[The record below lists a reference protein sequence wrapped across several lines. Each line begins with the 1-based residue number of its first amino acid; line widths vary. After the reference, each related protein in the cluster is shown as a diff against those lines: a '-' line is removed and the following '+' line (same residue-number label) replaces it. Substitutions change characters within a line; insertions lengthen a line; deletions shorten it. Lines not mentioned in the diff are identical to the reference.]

1 MQERRRNMLVGLFVL
16 FGLVTF
22 GALIVMF
29 GRGPT
34 SLLYGKTYPIV
45 VRFKSA
51 TGIRPGTLVT
61 VWGKTIGRVQT
72 VDFVDPDR
80 FDEGVRVELAIESR
94 YNLPNGSYART
105 SEPGL
110 GQGRPPINIVPGPSD
125 APPLVAGAE
134 ITGSMSSA
142 AESLI
147 PPEVMST
154 LQTTAGRIGE
164 AAGAL
169 TPVLEDLHFTL
180 QPRSPEEVD
189 RAGGPQGNIASAAVR
204 IDSALKH
211 LNDVLGDSTVKSQL
225 REGIENFHTISVD
238 GKTAVSDLKAAIGD
252 AKTGA
257 TEFKNLMVQGQ
268 ESLKTITTDIS
279 ATARTAQDGIDKA
292 GRLITHVDDIMVTI
306 NRGEGSIGK
315 LVRDERLYESA
326 VLSFRRLGEMIEEF
340 KKVAIEWQ
348 KGTIRV
354 SF

>member
-16 FGLVTF
+16 FGLVAF
-22 GALIVMF
+22 GTLIVMF

-34 SLLYGKTYPIV
+34 SLLYGKTYPVV

-72 VDFVDPDR
+72 VDFVDATR
-80 FDEGVRVELAIESR
+80 FDQGVRVVLAVESR
-94 YNLPNGSYART
+94 YRLPGGSFART

-110 GQGRPPINIVPGPSD
+110 GQGRPPINIVPGPAD
-125 APPLVAGAE
+125 APPLPEWAE
-134 ITGSMSSA
+134 ISGSMASA

-164 AAGAL
+164 AASAL

-211 LNDVLGDSTVKSQL
+211 INDVLGDAAVKSHL
-225 REGIENFHTISVD
+225 REGIENFHAISVD
-238 GKTAVSDLKAAIGD
+238 GRTAVSDLKVAIGD
-252 AKTGA
+252 AKAGA
-257 TEFKNLMVQGQ
+257 SEFKNLMVQGQ
-268 ESLKTITTDIS
+268 DSLRTITTDIS
-279 ATARTAQDGIDKA
+279 TTARSAQDGLDKA
-292 GRLITHVDDIMVTI
+292 GKLISHVDEIMVTI

-315 LVRDERLYESA
+315 MVRDERLYESA
-326 VLSFRRLGEMIEEF
+326 VLSFRRLSELMEEF
-340 KKVAIEWQ
+340 KKVALQWQ

-354 SF
+354 AF